1 MYMDYIWKTVRRW
14 SLLYFYVLGQA
25 WRWFTFYALLFI
37 KHVSICMCLSHDV
50 LCSALGL
57 WLFPLLFSSLLCYYC
72 YLGKPVDVN
81 NRRCATGRLLPSGFM
96 VLCIYLLASMEWL
109 RLYNEA

>member
-1 MYMDYIWKTVRRW
+1 MALV
-14 SLLYFYVLGQA
+14 YVLCRPLYKA
-25 WRWFTFYALLFI
+25 CVYMY
-37 KHVSICMCLSHDV
+37 VSVSRC
-50 LCSALGL
+50 A
-57 WLFPLLFSSLLCYYC
+57 LLCYYC

-96 VLCIYLLASMEWL
+96 FLCIYLLASMEWL